1 MSKSDRIDVTVP
13 YGADQTLYLVV
24 DGFGQQGA
32 ACQEREIERTDL
44 ETILA
49 DLLSGIFPDPIRVLA
64 FNTLEH
70 WSSDLSIDIAR
81 EIQSRCDSDGSDV
94 PQYLAGFMEIH
105 AGSPRQLSRRRA

>member
-1 MSKSDRIDVTVP
+1 MRKSDRIDQTVP

-32 ACQEREIERTDL
+32 ACQERAIERTDL
-44 ETILA
+44 EAVVA
-49 DLLSGIFPDPIRVLA
+49 DLLSGTFPDPIRVVA

-70 WSSDLSIDIAR
+70 WSNDLSIDIAR
-81 EIQSRCDSDGSDV
+81 EIQSRCDSDGAGV

-105 AGSPRQLSRRRA
+105 IGSPSRFNRR